1 MLVGITKENEM
12 NKNYT
17 AVFQTAAGQRV
28 LDDLD
33 RVVNMT
39 KIDANNPN
47 PNSAVWK
54 VAQQALLQRIYN
66 QIDQEAAHDHTLV
79 RTTEA
84 QAAD

>member
-1 MLVGITKENEM
+1 MKDA
-12 NKNYT
+12 YQ
-17 AVFQTAAGQRV
+17 AVFQTPAGQRV

-47 PNSAVWK
+47 ANSAIWK

-66 QIDQEAAHDHTLV
+66 QMAAA
-79 RTTEA
+79 R
-84 QAAD
+84 